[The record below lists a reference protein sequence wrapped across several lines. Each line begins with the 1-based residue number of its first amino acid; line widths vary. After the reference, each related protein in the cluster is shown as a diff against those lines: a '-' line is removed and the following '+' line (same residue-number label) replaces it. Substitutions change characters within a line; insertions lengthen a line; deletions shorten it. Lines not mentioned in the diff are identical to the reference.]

1 MIQLLGKGYII
12 DHCLCNLR
20 KISDENIFRIYVTDA
35 LKAIS
40 YNTARTVES
49 GMTMQIRYIEIVN
62 HEIKN
67 EKPKETA
74 EQIKKRIIAG
84 VNALAKQDN

>member
-1 MIQLLGKGYII
+1 M
-12 DHCLCNLR
+12 
-20 KISDENIFRIYVTDA
+20 A
-35 LKAIS
+35 
-40 YNTARTVES
+40 
-49 GMTMQIRYIEIVN
+49 MQIRYIEIVN

-74 EQIKKRIIAG
+74 EQIKKRIVAG